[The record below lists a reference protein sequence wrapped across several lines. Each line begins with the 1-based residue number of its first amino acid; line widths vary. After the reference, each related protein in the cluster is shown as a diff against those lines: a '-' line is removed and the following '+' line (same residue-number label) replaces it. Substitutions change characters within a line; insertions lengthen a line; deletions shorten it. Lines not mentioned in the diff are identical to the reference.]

1 MRGKISILNYGPGI
15 SYPEAG
21 DWDYEDGVMMR
32 GMLKKESINLTALL
46 MEIQETPGGN
56 YQNFIADVNS
66 SSSFMKAAIFSGS
79 NIVGLM
85 NRSARIKKINSLP
98 LFNIILKDGRKL
110 LASSE
115 KSILRELLGFEGVNF
130 KTWSQI
136 EKDIK
141 N

>member
-1 MRGKISILNYGPGI
+1 MRGKISILNYGPD
-15 SYPEAG
+15 SSDPEAG
-21 DWDYEDGVMMR
+21 DWDYENGVMMR
-32 GMLKKESINLTALL
+32 GILKKESINLTALL

-56 YQNFIADVNS
+56 YPNFIAHVNS
-66 SSSFMKAAIFSGS
+66 ASSFLKAAILSGS

-110 LASSE
+110 LVSSE

-130 KTWSQI
+130 KSWAQI
-136 EKDIK
+136 EKEIK
-141 N
+141 S